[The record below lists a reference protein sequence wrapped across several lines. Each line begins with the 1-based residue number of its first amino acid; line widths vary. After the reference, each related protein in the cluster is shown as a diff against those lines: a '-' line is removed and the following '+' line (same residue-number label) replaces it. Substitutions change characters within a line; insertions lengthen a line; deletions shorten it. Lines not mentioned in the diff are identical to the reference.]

1 MTHKTPL
8 LNDKKVSAGDVAG
21 YLFLPRIFPRFK
33 ELFTS
38 GFGYFA
44 FLIAQVFQAVRI
56 LPQNHPYANPANIGK
71 FSARKAIL
79 AAANN
84 ITLSKKNLDQIVI
97 FFAILAAIVILFL
110 QFAAL
115 ILGFLVDTAHANGVF
130 EGLFETPNP
139 ETDIAFLLLDHVF
152 GIPDL
157 FGSAINNTLPTPFH
171 AGLHALFQFYNFAL
185 LVVAVLIFLYYVV
198 VVIAET
204 AQTGTPFG
212 KRFSH
217 IYAPFR
223 LVVAVGLLV
232 PLNYGFNASQYIT
245 LFSARMGSGL
255 ATNGWLVYNRG
266 LDGNPIDNVMG
277 VDSSTLLARP
287 QTPQIDELV
296 ALMSVIHSC
305 RESYC
310 IGKRPPGAQNHCA
323 APFGAGVL
331 VEPYLTVGDQAVN
344 FMATPYIAAKLLY
357 QSGDIVIT
365 FGHHDTDSHVD
376 YTGYVEPV
384 CGKITVPLAALDG
397 DDTRGVQ
404 AEIVQMYY
412 FNLVKLLWGNPVV
425 RALGERFARAIIV
438 SNEFPLG
445 ERDCWK
451 SNILMDAGECA
462 DLRYKPPT
470 AVKELMLTVHQ
481 SLMSGTITALFN
493 MFRDQLN
500 LIVSPEI
507 LARGWG
513 GAGIAYNDL
522 ADINGKFFD
531 AVYTIPS
538 AKNYPSLMELVEK
551 ERQKQDGAAMGEER
565 FNPNLAEGRP
575 IPAVQAT
582 GDLKLAQVMNE
593 SYKYW
598 ANDQTTNET
607 PLQGNIFFDAINML
621 FGTYGLFCMI
631 DPFPGPTGAPD
642 SFRDGCAVGTHP
654 MVQLIALGKG
664 IVDSAIE
671 NLGRAI
677 LFAAAGGAGSALDQ
691 HIGASAQAL
700 SGFFLSIATI
710 GLGIGFTLYYV
721 VPFLPFIYFFFAVG
735 AWVKTIFE
743 AMVGAPL
750 WALAHL
756 RIDGDGFPGNSA
768 NNGYFLIFEIF
779 IRPILT
785 VFGLV
790 GGFAIFTALA
800 HILHEIFTL
809 VIVNLSGFEP
819 DASQPDV
826 GGGGIDDAVA
836 IFRRN
841 VVDEFFYTVIYT
853 IIIYMMATASFKM
866 IDMVPNF
873 IIRWMG
879 QSLSTFGDQRDD
891 PTEGMVQYAAIGGH
905 MIGGQIGGALT
916 SAARGAG
923 EAVPGAMEMAE
934 SLRGED
940 PAPTPPPGAE
950 PPGAEPPGAEPPGA
964 EPPGAEPPGTE
975 PPGAEPPGAEPPGAE
990 PPGEEPPGEEPPEEE
1005 PPR

>member
-1 MTHKTPL
+1 MTHKVPTFG
-8 LNDKKVSAGDVAG
+8 NERIKAGDIAG
-21 YLFLPRIFPRFK
+21 YLFLPRIFPRFQS
-33 ELFTS
+33 LFTT

-44 FLIAQVFQAVRI
+44 FLVAQVYFAVRI
-56 LPQNHPYANPANIGK
+56 LPANHPYLNPANIGK
-71 FSARKAIL
+71 FSARQAII

-84 ITLSKKNLDQIVI
+84 LIISRKNIDQVII
-97 FFAILAAIVILFL
+97 FFAIMAGVIVLVL
-110 QFAAL
+110 QFFAL
-115 ILGFLVDTAHANGVF
+115 IFGFLINTAYAGGVF
-130 EGLFETPNP
+130 QGLFATPNP
-139 ETDIAFLLLDHVF
+139 QTDIAFLLLDHVF
-152 GIPDL
+152 GIPDF
-157 FGSAINNTLPTPFH
+157 FGSAINGTLPTPFH
-171 AGLHALFQFYNFAL
+171 AGLHALFLFYNFAL

-217 IYAPFR
+217 VYAPFR

-232 PLNYGFNASQYIT
+232 PLNWGFNASQYIT
-245 LFSARMGSGL
+245 LVAARMGSGL
-255 ATNGWLVYNRG
+255 ATNGWLVYNNG
-266 LDGNPIDNVMG
+266 LENVMG
-277 VDSSTLLARP
+277 VQTQTLLARP

-296 ALMSVIHSC
+296 ALMAVIHTC
-305 RESYC
+305 REAYC
-310 IGKRPPGAQNHCA
+310 IGVKPPGAANHCP
-323 APFGAGVL
+323 APGDSEGILVQSFLASDAQVLNFEGTDYIGAKAL
-331 VEPYLTVGDQAVN
+331 FTN
-344 FMATPYIAAKLLY
+344 
-357 QSGDIVIT
+357 GDIVVT
-365 FGHHDTDSHVD
+365 FGHLDEESHVQEI
-376 YTGYVEPV
+376 GHVMPF
-384 CGKITVPLAALDG
+384 CGKITIPLAAFDG
-397 DDTRGVQ
+397 DDDRGVQ
-404 AEIVQMYY
+404 AEAVQEAYY
-412 FNLVKLLWGNPVV
+412 NLVKALWNHPVL

-438 SNEFPLG
+438 GNEFPLG
-445 ERDCWK
+445 ARDCWK
-451 SNILMDAGECA
+451 AGILLDAGECA
-462 DLRYKPPT
+462 VQRYEPPT
-470 AVKELMLTVHQ
+470 AVKEAVLTVMQ
-481 SLMSGTITALFN
+481 SQMNGYVTALFN
-493 MFRDQLN
+493 LFRAQLN
-500 LIVSPEI
+500 LIVRPEI

-531 AVYTIPS
+531 SVYTIPS
-538 AKNYPSLMELVEK
+538 AKNYPILMELVEK
-551 ERQKQDGAAMGEER
+551 ERQKQDGASMGKER
-565 FNPNLAEGRP
+565 FNPNLAENK
-575 IPAVQAT
+575 AVPTLDGT
-582 GDLKLAQVMNE
+582 GDLIVAQAMNE

-607 PLQGNIFFDAINML
+607 PIQGNIFFDAINSL

-642 SFRDGCAVGTHP
+642 NWREGCAVGTHP

-677 LFAAAGGAGSALDQ
+677 MFAGMGGIAGAVDP
-691 HIGASAQAL
+691 HVGASVQAL

-756 RIDGDGFPGNSA
+756 RIDGEGFPGNSA

-790 GGFAIFTALA
+790 GGFAIFTAMA
-800 HILHEIFTL
+800 HILHEIFNL
-809 VIVNLSGFEP
+809 VIINLSGYEP
-819 DASQPDV
+819 DIDQPDV
-826 GGGGIDDAVA
+826 GAGDMPAAIE

-866 IDMVPNF
+866 IDMVPDF

-916 SAARGAG
+916 SAAKGGGDAVVGAAEIAQRLQQEEQAG
-923 EAVPGAMEMAE
+923 SSQPAQQNQRPGPETPGDG
-934 SLRGED
+934 SGGDGGDTGTGTGSGSGGGGGGGGDTGPSGD
-940 PAPTPPPGAE
+940 PDAGPPPGT
-950 PPGAEPPGAEPPGA
+950 PPD
-964 EPPGAEPPGTE
+964 
-975 PPGAEPPGAEPPGAE
+975 
-990 PPGEEPPGEEPPEEE
+990 EE
-1005 PPR
+1005 R